1 LCGGCGCGSGWDDK
15 GELVGDV
22 SLSFVDA
29 IWVSNDARRRRS
41 SAEGYEWISNGA
53 ACGDTVLGVAAATA
67 GGGGEACGGEAP
79 PERVGEREWD

>member
-1 LCGGCGCGSGWDDK
+1 MVGTLRAWNVKAAVGDVKDVWEAVVSVWRRRDWAGVGLCGGCGCGSGWDDK

-41 SAEGYEWISNGA
+41 SAEG
-53 ACGDTVLGVAAATA
+53 
-67 GGGGEACGGEAP
+67 
-79 PERVGEREWD
+79 